1 MTKKH
6 QFGLYLRYSERKN
19 NGNLQKVIYVAKV
32 STESFFFQIE
42 ESDRNKGFYK

>member
-1 MTKKH
+1 MIKKH

-19 NGNLQKVIYVAKV
+19 NGNFQKVIYVAKV
-32 STESFFFQIE
+32 STESIFFQIE